1 MEWRGSKT
9 QVPLDAR
16 KGEEKR
22 PQGGR
27 MHARSPAMC
36 NEEHTRRQ
44 GPKDGWNEREDPWQ
58 SETVQTHA
66 RQRSRHVLAYKRW
79 DGMR

>member
-1 MEWRGSKT
+1 
-9 QVPLDAR
+9 
-16 KGEEKR
+16 
-22 PQGGR
+22 